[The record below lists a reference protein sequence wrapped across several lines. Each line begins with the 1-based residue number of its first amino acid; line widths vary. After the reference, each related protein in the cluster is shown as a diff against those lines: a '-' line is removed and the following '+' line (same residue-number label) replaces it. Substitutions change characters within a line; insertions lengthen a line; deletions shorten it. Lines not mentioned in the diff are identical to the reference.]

1 MNSKKFIKG
10 IGIFL
15 GITLFLTF
23 FSKTIYNFNLPS
35 VTAVS
40 LTGGKLVN
48 TIEGTSMIT
57 YRDSYNV
64 YAKKE
69 GIVKD
74 VFIKPGDKVIKGQAL
89 IEFDLDKDYIEQLTL
104 DIRRKEQDIKLSN
117 MKLANL
123 KSKDLSPQ
131 KGEIEKLH
139 VEISDVEAEID
150 SIENG
155 TYESLKKLEYEF
167 NIDMAE
173 KRLSDKK
180 EQFNAGMTN
189 RSDLHEAENNLEI
202 AKIQYEQYIQSEKE
216 AKNNLLKD
224 KQEQLNRLYEK
235 TFSFEEENEYAIT
248 DLHFQI
254 GNIQDEL
261 LILNRKLEQETD
273 ELIIEQL
280 TLDIRRKEQDIK
292 LLNMKLNNL
301 ESEDLAVERRE
312 IRKLKSEISD
322 IKSEIDNIE
331 DGTYESLKKLE
342 YELNIDMAE
351 KRLNDKQEQFNAGM
365 TNRFEL
371 NETENNLEIAK
382 MQYKQYIQSEKE
394 AKNNLLKAK
403 HEQLN
408 SLYEKTFSFEKEN
421 EYAMLELN
429 FQLNNIQSELL
440 ILNKKLEQEKNNKIV
455 AETDGVIIDVK
466 CEAGRFINK
475 NDVLVQMQDMSN
487 EFKAELVIDEEKLDL
502 FNTES
507 SVEIKVKGIAET
519 LKAEILSINP
529 SGNEDSAGHKIT
541 IAIKN
546 TSFQLAGKSAD
557 IKIKTESE
565 LYNAIIPNDA
575 VRKDTKG
582 YYVLVLREENNV
594 LGRNFIAHKTY
605 VELIDSDNSL
615 SAIKELSLFEPII
628 VTSTSP
634 IEAGSRVKYEGTGG
648 KE

>member
-1 MNSKKFIKG
+1 MNSKKSIKG

-23 FSKTIYNFNLPS
+23 FSKTIYNFNLPT

-48 TIEGTSMIT
+48 TIEGTSIIT
-57 YRDSYNV
+57 YRDSYDV

-104 DIRRKEQDIKLSN
+104 DIRRKEQDIKLLN
-117 MKLANL
+117 MKLNNL

-131 KGEIEKLH
+131 KGEIEKLN

-189 RSDLHEAENNLEI
+189 RSELHEAENNLEM
-202 AKIQYEQYIQSEKE
+202 AKLQYEQYIQSEKE

-235 TFSFEEENEYAIT
+235 IFSFEEENEYAIT

-254 GNIQDEL
+254 ENIQDEL

-331 DGTYESLKKLE
+331 DGRYESLKKLE

-351 KRLNDKQEQFNAGM
+351 KRLNDKKEQFNAGM
-365 TNRFEL
+365 TNRSEL
-371 NETENNLEIAK
+371 HEAENNLEMAK
-382 MQYKQYIQSEKE
+382 MQYEQYIQSEKE
-394 AKNNLLKAK
+394 AKNALLKNK

-421 EYAMLELN
+421 EYTMMEMN
-429 FQLNNIQSELL
+429 FQLSNTQSELL
-440 ILNKKLEQEKNNKIV
+440 ILNKKLEQEKNSKIV
-455 AETDGVIIDVK
+455 AEAEGIIIDVE

-487 EFKAELVIDEEKLDL
+487 EFKAELVIDEEQLDL

-519 LKAEILSINP
+519 LKGEIIGINP
-529 SGNEDSAGHKIT
+529 NGNEDGTGHKIT
-541 IAIKN
+541 ITLKD
-546 TSFQLAGKSAD
+546 TSFQLAGKNAD

-565 LYNAIIPNDA
+565 LYNFIIPNDA
-575 VRKDTKG
+575 IRKDING

-615 SAIKELSLFEPII
+615 SAIKELALFEPII
-628 VTSTSP
+628 LTSTSP
-634 IEAGSRVKYEGTGG
+634 IDAGSRVRYESTGD
-648 KE
+648 KK